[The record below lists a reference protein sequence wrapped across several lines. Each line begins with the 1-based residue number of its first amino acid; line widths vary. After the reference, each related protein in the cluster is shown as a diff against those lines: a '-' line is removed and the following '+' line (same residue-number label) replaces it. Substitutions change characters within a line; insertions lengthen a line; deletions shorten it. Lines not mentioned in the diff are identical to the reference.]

1 VGVCYTDW
9 MHLSD
14 EQFDKRCDLLGTAIH
29 CPLEI
34 GFRTRLRNRT
44 TSLPGPTPAY
54 SQYAFS
60 SGSPLVSSGL
70 SVLTAAAQPST
81 QPAGSYISLS
91 EHVRVALPP
100 AVMGDAVTPHC
111 SEQPDTKSGTSQV
124 SLAVAAQPT
133 AASAQPSKSTDTVD
147 TVHVNTAAEV
157 SGETCATTS

>member
-1 VGVCYTDW
+1 
-9 MHLSD
+9 MNLSD
-14 EQFDKRCDLLGTAIH
+14 EQFDKRCDLLGSAIH

-34 GFRTRLRNRT
+34 GFRSRLRNRT
-44 TSLPGPTPAY
+44 TSLPAPTPAH

-91 EHVRVALPP
+91 EHVRVALPS

-111 SEQPDTKSGTSQV
+111 SEQPDTRSGSSQV
-124 SLAVAAQPT
+124 SLAEDEGAAQPT
-133 AASAQPSKSTDTVD
+133 ASAQQCESTNTVEI
-147 TVHVNTAAEV
+147 VPAAAAEIA
-157 SGETCATTS
+157 GETRAATS